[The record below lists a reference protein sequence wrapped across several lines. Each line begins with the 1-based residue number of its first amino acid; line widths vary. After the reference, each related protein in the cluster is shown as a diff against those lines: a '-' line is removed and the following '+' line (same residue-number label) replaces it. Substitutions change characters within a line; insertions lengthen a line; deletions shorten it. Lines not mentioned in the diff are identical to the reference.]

1 MIDKPTVGR
10 LPIGKF
16 LLPICLRWPTGLVVT
31 YRVFRYTCTGAH
43 PPPTKVSHSHK
54 PAQGFKRLIAI
65 LNWYSF
71 WFNKEKIIT
80 AFKIQ
85 GPYQHLTCERDLLY
99 MCLLNSWAFAYQYQ
113 NVCKEEGFLYS
124 NSRMWPSL
132 AIDNVSPMCDQW
144 QFISHCLG
152 HLGDKYIVSNI
163 SHKNDWC
170 RHITRVP
177 NV

>member
-10 LPIGKF
+10 LPIREF
-16 LLPICLRWPTGLVVT
+16 LLPISLRWPTGLVVT

-43 PPPTKVSHSHK
+43 PKVSHSHK

-85 GPYQHLTCERDLLY
+85 RPYQHLTCERDLLY
-99 MCLLNSWAFAYQYQ
+99 ICAFSTVEHSHINIKMFA
-113 NVCKEEGFLYS
+113 KKRGFCT
-124 NSRMWPSL
+124 
-132 AIDNVSPMCDQW
+132 AIPEC
-144 QFISHCLG
+144 G
-152 HLGDKYIVSNI
+152 HLLLLTMSLLCVT
-163 SHKNDWC
+163 NDNLFLTVQATSE
-170 RHITRVP
+170 INT
-177 NV
+177 

>member
-10 LPIGKF
+10 LPIGEF
-16 LLPICLRWPTGLVVT
+16 VLPISLRWPTGLVVT

-85 GPYQHLTCERDLLY
+85 RPYQHLTCERDLLY

-113 NVCKEEGFLYS
+113 NVCKEEGFCT
-124 NSRMWPSL
+124 
-132 AIDNVSPMCDQW
+132 AIPEC
-144 QFISHCLG
+144 G
-152 HLGDKYIVSNI
+152 HLLLLTMSLLCVT
-163 SHKNDWC
+163 NDNLFLTVQATSE
-170 RHITRVP
+170 INT
-177 NV
+177 

>member
-10 LPIGKF
+10 LPIGEF
-16 LLPICLRWPTGLVVT
+16 VLPICLRWPTGLVVT

-71 WFNKEKIIT
+71 GFNKEKIIT

-85 GPYQHLTCERDLLY
+85 RPYQHLTCERDLLY

-113 NVCKEEGFLYS
+113 NVCKGVFVQQFQNVAISCYWQCLSYV
-124 NSRMWPSL
+124 WPMTIYFSL
-132 AIDNVSPMCDQW
+132 FRPP
-144 QFISHCLG
+144 
-152 HLGDKYIVSNI
+152 
-163 SHKNDWC
+163 
-170 RHITRVP
+170 RR
-177 NV
+177 